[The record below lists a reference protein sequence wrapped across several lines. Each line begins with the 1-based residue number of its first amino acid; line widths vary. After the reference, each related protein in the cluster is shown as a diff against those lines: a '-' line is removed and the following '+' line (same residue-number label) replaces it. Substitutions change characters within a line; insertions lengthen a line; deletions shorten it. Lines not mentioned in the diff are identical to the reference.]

1 MIMGTKRAEI
11 IAEKQKTANAFA
23 KSKQY
28 DRALYETAW
37 NRYSVYVAV
46 LNSSSAGTCGGY
58 PMYILVKE
66 DSEPRWATHE
76 EVSEILSSL

>member
-1 MIMGTKRAEI
+1 MGIKRAEI

-28 DRALYETAW
+28 DRALYETVW
-37 NRYSVYVAV
+37 NKYSVYAAI
-46 LNSSSAGTCGGY
+46 LNSSSAGMCGGY
-58 PMYILVKE
+58 PMYILIKE
-66 DSEPRWATHE
+66 DFEPRWATHE